1 VMEIDENVENKK
13 SEKSSTA
20 STLHTTQSQPIILD
34 TDEGARS
41 SEREGSPRKTSKNR
55 RVSFANSSHLAQYL
69 EPINP
74 FKSHG
79 ESKFLKTKKN
89 SIFFS
94 LLFIMHILC
103 AERKKKFIFS
113 LYLAKI
119 FHYFIN
125 FCNKIEVSV
134 SSSEELSNLYRL
146 SCDRHKSTPIPAII
160 EHLVKLNFE
169 KSTNTRT
176 EVLNLKQQTL
186 SHESCEALEELFKR
200 VKYKLIDVTSCSLDD
215 VSATSLFDMIEYYEA
230 CNELNISENANIK
243 NRGWQACKCCFAS
256 M

>member
-79 ESKFLKTKKN
+79 ESKFLKTKIKIQFFFRSFLLCTYFVLKEKKILFSHCILLKF
-89 SIFFS
+89 SIIS
-94 LLFIMHILC
+94 L
-103 AERKKKFIFS
+103 IF
-113 LYLAKI
+113 
-119 FHYFIN
+119 
-125 FCNKIEVSV
+125 
-134 SSSEELSNLYRL
+134 
-146 SCDRHKSTPIPAII
+146 AI
-160 EHLVKLNFE
+160 K
-169 KSTNTRT
+169 
-176 EVLNLKQQTL
+176 
-186 SHESCEALEELFKR
+186 
-200 VKYKLIDVTSCSLDD
+200 
-215 VSATSLFDMIEYYEA
+215 
-230 CNELNISENANIK
+230 
-243 NRGWQACKCCFAS
+243 
-256 M
+256 